1 MAKTPAV
8 LYLHW
13 PLCVSQLMSS
23 EVTPGLEQ
31 LHISHPTR
39 GWQPNV
45 WGSQVT
51 HSGCRV
57 RGGQMHS
64 PVTGSHRRV
73 PQLHAREKT
82 KIIHQSINQPIRRP
96 TMWQTIL
103 TFAVWEA
110 VVSRGTLGT
119 VSANHVGFAH
129 ALSTEGL
136 AGVALRTHLVTAA
149 GHSAV
154 IKERRQRHGRAAA
167 KRRGCGRAEKREGC

>member
-82 KIIHQSINQPIRRP
+82 KTTSIQQSINPTPHHVADDTHVCSLGSRSIPWHTGNSLGQSRWVCTCTVHRR
-96 TMWQTIL
+96 
-103 TFAVWEA
+103 
-110 VVSRGTLGT
+110 SRRCR
-119 VSANHVGFAH
+119 SPHPPRD
-129 ALSTEGL
+129 S
-136 AGVALRTHLVTAA
+136 
-149 GHSAV
+149 
-154 IKERRQRHGRAAA
+154 RRAQHRY
-167 KRRGCGRAEKREGC
+167 